1 MGVGRGVRRVRV
13 RVPAKVNLF
22 LAVRGV
28 RADGLHEVVSVMQ
41 TVSLHDTVTASVDG
55 AAHHGHPATRRFVT
69 LDFSAEGAQGIP
81 LGEDNLAVRAAR
93 SIMRD
98 LGIGGAGSDGG
109 PDVAPANVTGRVV
122 ALHLDKRIP
131 IAAGMAGGSA
141 DAAATLIALDRLFDG
156 ESGRDALI
164 ELGASLGADVPFCV
178 RGGTALA
185 TGTGTATAQVLARG
199 TFAWVIGVDDRPLST
214 GDVYRAHDELG
225 TSSRVE
231 PDLVLQAVR
240 TGDADLLAVALHNDL
255 EAAAFHLRP
264 ELARRREALIAA
276 GALAVVVSGSGPTL
290 LGLARDAEH
299 ARAIAE
305 RVREVF
311 PRVEVA
317 ASPAGGPELAVD

>member
-28 RADGLHEVVSVMQ
+28 RDDGLHEVVSVMQ
-41 TVSLHDTVTASVDG
+41 TVSLHDTITATVDD
-55 AAHHGHPATRRFVT
+55 AAHHGHPVTRRFVT
-69 LDFSAEGAQGIP
+69 LDFRAEGAKGIP
-81 LGEDNLAVRAAR
+81 LGEDNLAMRAAR
-93 SIMRD
+93 AVMRE
-98 LGIGGAGSDGG
+98 LGIGGAGPHGE
-109 PDVAPANVTGRVV
+109 PDVAPGSVTGHVV

-156 ESGRDALI
+156 ESGRDGLI
-164 ELGASLGADVPFCV
+164 ELGALLGADVPFCV

-199 TFAWVIGVDDRPLST
+199 TFAWVIGIDDRPLST

-255 EAAAFHLRP
+255 EVAAFHLRP

-305 RVREVF
+305 RVRGVF

-317 ASPAGGPELAVD
+317 LSPAGGPELAVD